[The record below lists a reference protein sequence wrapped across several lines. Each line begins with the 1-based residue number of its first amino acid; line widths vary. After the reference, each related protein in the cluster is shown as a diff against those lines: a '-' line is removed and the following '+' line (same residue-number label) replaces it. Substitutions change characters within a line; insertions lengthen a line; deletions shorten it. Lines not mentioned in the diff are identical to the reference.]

1 MRPSSGPDAVDP
13 KHEVQRLM
21 RILITNDDGIHAP
34 GLAVLE
40 RIAAQLSDDVTVV
53 APEMD
58 QSGVAHSLSVNDPLR
73 LRKISEKRYAV
84 KGTPTDCIIMGV
96 KHILAEQKVDL
107 VLSGINA
114 GQNVA
119 EDVTYSGTIAGA
131 MEGTIL
137 GIPSIALSQ
146 AYGMHA
152 YGGTGGREGIRWD
165 CAETHGAEVIGKI
178 LTATFESD
186 VVINVNFPPCP
197 PDEVSGISATMQGRR
212 DAQIV
217 RIDPRLDG
225 RGNPYYWIAFGR
237 NNHKLSAG
245 TDLEALAQK
254 CISVTPLKLDLTD
267 EPTVTRY
274 AQLFAD

>member
-1 MRPSSGPDAVDP
+1 
-13 KHEVQRLM
+13 M

-40 RIAAQLSDDVTVV
+40 RIAAALSDDVTVI

-73 LRKISEKRYAV
+73 LRTISERRYAV
-84 KGTPTDCIIMGV
+84 KGTPTDCVIMGV
-96 KHILAEQKVDL
+96 RHIMAERKPDL

-114 GQNVA
+114 GQNIA

-137 GIPSIALSQ
+137 GVPSIALSQ
-146 AYGMHA
+146 AYGVHA
-152 YGGTGGREGIRWD
+152 YGGTGGRDGIPWA
-165 CAETHGAEVIGKI
+165 CAETHGADVIKKI
-178 LTATFESD
+178 LEATFESD
-186 VVINVNFPPCP
+186 ILINVNFPACP
-197 PDEVSGISATMQGRR
+197 PEAVAGISATVQGRR
-212 DAQIV
+212 DAMAV
-217 RIDPRLDG
+217 KIDPRFDG

-237 NNHKLSAG
+237 QNHHVAAG
-245 TDLEALAQK
+245 TDLEALAK
-254 CISVTPLKLDLTD
+254 NRISVTPLKLDLTD

-274 AQLFAD
+274 AQLFGG